1 MKNVQV
7 LPGPVQLA
15 AALAQLF
22 ADCAKSA
29 ITDRGRFCVA
39 LAGGS
44 TPRAAY
50 EMLAQEPLSLDIAW
64 KDVFVY
70 FSDERCVGPADE
82 QSNYLM
88 AKTAL
93 LDRINIPPH
102 NIHRMH
108 GEDEPAAAASA
119 YAQTLVE
126 DMGPFPRFDLI
137 ALGMGADGHTASLFP
152 GTTVGE
158 AATLVAAP
166 FVAEFNTHRLTF
178 TPRLI
183 NNARHVV
190 IATEGATKAPA
201 LAAALEGPK
210 DAGKLPV
217 QMVRPTDGE
226 LTWLVDA
233 AAASGLKT

>member
-1 MKNVQV
+1 MLQT
-7 LPGPVQLA
+7 PAQLA

-29 ITDRGRFCVA
+29 VIDRGRFCIA
-39 LAGGS
+39 LAGGT

-50 EMLAQEPLSLDIAW
+50 ELLAREPFSIDITW

-88 AKTAL
+88 AKTSL

-102 NIHRMH
+102 NIHRMR
-108 GEDEPAAAASA
+108 GEDEPAAAAAA
-119 YAQTLVE
+119 YEKTLVD
-126 DMGPFPRFDLI
+126 DMGSFPRFDLI
-137 ALGMGADGHTASLFP
+137 MLGMGADGHTASLFP
-152 GTTVGE
+152 GNSLGD
-158 AATLVAAP
+158 AAALVAAP
-166 FVAEFNTHRLTF
+166 YVADFNAHRLTF

-190 IATEGATKAPA
+190 VATQGVTKAQA
-201 LAAALEGPK
+201 LADALEGPPNT
-210 DAGKLPV
+210 DTLPV
-217 QMVRPTDGE
+217 QSVHPTDGE
-226 LTWLVDA
+226 LTWMVDA
-233 AAASGLKT
+233 AAASQLHS